1 MGNRESRA
9 RESGAKATEAVKILG
24 HSREELLGV
33 WGVERS
39 DGDDGNWGDPPRPGG
54 LRSMPPERRA
64 L

>member
-1 MGNRESRA
+1 VRNRESRA
-9 RESGAKATEAVKILG
+9 RESGAKATEAVKILD

-54 LRSMPPERRA
+54 LRPLPPERRA